1 MVRARV
7 AALLLLASLLLWAAC
22 GDDGTQERPP
32 AQPMVGQSAAAPS
45 PPSTSAQTQEQ
56 SVNAAAS
63 EETAASE
70 KIAVGEEAEDCRI
83 DAPPDGREPLDLGTV
98 TVHSDRPAAEA
109 RVIREGIA
117 AVLAYHR
124 QLGRNF
130 RGALHVHSY
139 STFFDTYRH
148 MVAQGDSLNAH
159 YLLQIGYSVST
170 DWTHNGPPATGEPR
184 MWLVRADRLSAATA
198 FAAYLL
204 RIAPGRGVFLDLDP
218 LAVRGLAS
226 YVAYRALERAGFGSV
241 EACLA
246 AAAAAWRESGQGW
259 LEALVAEGLTI
270 DRQSDSSVDDTAML
284 FDAADWSLPYT
295 MRLFGAL
302 ALHRLQ
308 FDPAPVFAHGHR
320 LPRSAP
326 ELIKIDREA
335 FESFLRQSGIIPT
348 PGDPLDVVIRWNSGV
363 LGDRAIGAIRLEQR
377 HNLRGAISERWG
389 RETPGFT
396 AREIRDAELQASVSP
411 GTYNLL
417 LEIDGQQVIA
427 GVFAITPTGIR
438 PATSDAVLRGFEITA
453 TNHEVRI
460 ESIPSFVELE
470 LGSDPAKTGPL
481 DGRKYHLCRAGES
494 FIWCWDPKGVLSS
507 WPALYT
513 VPAGRYVLLLWG
525 AVPGALVDISEN
537 DVRIVK
543 RYHVEF
549 PSDDGVTTIDAEMAF
564 ERMDGGWR
572 LVISERAGAAG
583 QSED

>member
-1 MVRARV
+1 M
-7 AALLLLASLLLWAAC
+7 AALLLLASLLLCAAC
-22 GDDGTQERPP
+22 GDGG
-32 AQPMVGQSAAAPS
+32 AQGRA
-45 PPSTSAQTQEQ
+45 
-56 SVNAAAS
+56 
-63 EETAASE
+63 
-70 KIAVGEEAEDCRI
+70 CRI

-109 RVIREGIA
+109 RAIREGIA
-117 AVLAYHR
+117 AVLAYHG

-130 RGALHVHSY
+130 GGALHVHSY

-170 DWTHNGPPATGEPR
+170 DWTHDGPPATGEPR
-184 MWLVRADRLSAATA
+184 LWLVRADRLSAATA

-204 RIAPGRGVFLDLDP
+204 RRSPRYGELLDIDP

-226 YVAYRALERAGFGSV
+226 YVAYRSLERVGFGSV

-259 LEALVAEGLTI
+259 LEAPVAAGLITGFG
-270 DRQSDSSVDDTAML
+270 SDSSVDDRAML
-284 FDAADWSLPYT
+284 LDAADRSLPYT

-308 FDPAPVFAHGHR
+308 FDPAPAFTLGRR
-320 LPRSAP
+320 LPQAAP
-326 ELIKIDREA
+326 ELINIDQEA
-335 FESFLRQSGIIPT
+335 LGSFLRRSGIIPT
-348 PGDPLDVVIRWNSGV
+348 PGDPIDVVIRWNPSV
-363 LGDRAIGAIRLEQR
+363 LGDRAIGTIRLEQR
-377 HNLRGAISERWG
+377 HNLRGAISDWWG

-396 AREIRDAELQASVSP
+396 ARKLREARLQASVPP

-427 GVFAITPTGIR
+427 GVFAITPTGIK

-453 TNHEVRI
+453 ANHEVRI

-470 LGSDPAKTGPL
+470 LGSDPAKANDLGW
-481 DGRKYHLCRAGES
+481 RRYRLCRAGES
-494 FIWCWDPKGVLSS
+494 FIWCWDPEGVWSG
-507 WPALYT
+507 WPALYA
-513 VPAGRYVLLLWG
+513 VPAGRYVLLFWG
-525 AVPGALVDISEN
+525 SVPGALVDVS
-537 DVRIVK
+537 DTDARIVEQ
-543 RYHVEF
+543 YHVEF
-549 PSDDGVTTIDAEMAF
+549 PSEDGVTTIDAEMAF

-572 LVISERAGAAG
+572 LVISERAEPAG